1 MSQRMNSVAVFDVL
15 NSPSRQHPL
24 VLMQPTPRLQDFIPQ
39 FDMGSVGHD
48 LEATFIG
55 LVETNGSLF
64 AMSPEH
70 FPLVV
75 FHQQRNHAFTH
86 SPPAF
91 HRPTIDAP
99 PGEGR
104 LEDDT
109 YLDLPDLPDD
119 IDGVSRLLKEHER
132 CKGSNGHWDRSCLTG
147 KRPVESSGSS
157 RVSRL
162 LPDRAAA
169 EEQHRRDHDWQ
180 VREGSGVGSQDG
192 NISHGTVSD
201 AIPLVDGPSSERKL
215 LEGGGRPALTGAVA
229 AFAIFIVGLWYLTR
243 KVKGSKG
250 HNTVLLPPT
259 LSRGVHI
266 HTLAETSDG
275 RDLAHVSD
283 APPKSSGVAVK
294 SVDFALIDSADEKHD
309 DVLQP
314 ALSPSLPEAVT
325 SAPATPTPATMV
337 GNGRARSGAVEKQG
351 VSDSPEDVE
360 GEDDSDH
367 EADNLGAQGKK
378 KGTRRRKR
386 GKKNKGANANVISDE
401 GAGGS
406 TDEKKIEEAVA
417 LPTSGL
423 ILSPSNS
430 ATNSSAQPMLQVSD
444 EILGEL
450 KL

>member
-1 MSQRMNSVAVFDVL
+1 MAVFDVL

-55 LVETNGSLF
+55 LVDTNGSLF

-75 FHQQRNHAFTH
+75 FHQQRNHAFTR
-86 SPPAF
+86 SQPAVR
-91 HRPTIDAP
+91 RPTIDAP

-169 EEQHRRDHDWQ
+169 EEQHRREHDWQ

-201 AIPLVDGPSSERKL
+201 AIPLVDEPASGGKL
-215 LEGGGRPALTGAVA
+215 LEGGGGRPVLSGAVA
-229 AFAIFIVGLWYLTR
+229 AFAIFLVGLWYLTR

-250 HNTVLLPPT
+250 RSTVPLPPR
-259 LSRGVHI
+259 LSGGVQTHA
-266 HTLAETSDG
+266 LAETSDG

-283 APPKSSGVAVK
+283 APPKGNGVAVK
-294 SVDFALIDSADEKHD
+294 SVDFALIDFVDEKHD
-309 DVLQP
+309 DNLQP
-314 ALSPSLPEAVT
+314 ALSPSLPEEVT

-351 VSDSPEDVE
+351 VSDSPEDAE
-360 GEDDSDH
+360 GEEDSDH
-367 EADNLGAQGKK
+367 EADNLGTQGKK

-386 GKKNKGANANVISDE
+386 GKKNKGANANTISDE
-401 GAGGS
+401 GAVGS
-406 TDEKKIEEAVA
+406 TDEKKVDDAAA

-430 ATNSSAQPMLQVSD
+430 ATNSSTQPMLQLSD

-450 KL
+450 NL

>member
-406 TDEKKIEEAVA
+406 TDEKKIEEAVT

>member
-1 MSQRMNSVAVFDVL
+1 MNSVAVFDVL

-91 HRPTIDAP
+91 RRPTIDAP

-406 TDEKKIEEAVA
+406 TDEKKIEEAVT